1 MPSDSSG
8 EPAAQQRLDEAYRRG
23 NWSVLVLALPP
34 AQRQRFCRVVIAQAQ
49 AECARV
55 LPYMERRGDRCVA
68 EAIAA
73 AQAWLDHGAWPSD
86 AIQRRFDDFYNPFWL
101 HHTTVSGDRYECATA
116 AAYCTER
123 AVQAAH
129 QSDWATACREAVMVV
144 DVVTQAARANHA
156 AARADAERW
165 YVEVAWAL
173 LQDAEPPAW
182 PGAPPLSVP

>member
-8 EPAAQQRLDEAYRRG
+8 AMTAQQRLDDAYQRG
-23 NWSVLVLALPP
+23 NRSVLVLALSPV
-34 AQRQRFCRVVIAQAQ
+34 QLQRFCRAVIAQAQ
-49 AECARV
+49 AACARV
-55 LPYMERRGDRCVA
+55 LPYLERRGDRCAA
-68 EAIAA
+68 EAVAA

-101 HHTTVSGDRYECATA
+101 HLTTVSADRYECATA

-129 QSDWATACREAVMVV
+129 SGDWAMACREATMVV
-144 DVVTQAARANHA
+144 DVVAQADRTSHA

-173 LQDAEPPAW
+173 LQDAEPPVW
-182 PGAPPLSVP
+182 PSGPPILVP